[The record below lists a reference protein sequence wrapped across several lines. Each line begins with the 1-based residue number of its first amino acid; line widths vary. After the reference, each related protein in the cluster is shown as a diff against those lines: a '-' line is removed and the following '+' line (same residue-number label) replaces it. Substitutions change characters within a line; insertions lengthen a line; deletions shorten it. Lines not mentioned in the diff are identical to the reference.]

1 MFLYTYLFLCTGDEE
16 EADTPEARRKFK
28 KAKQKKNVVSLLF
41 QDTLTLV
48 DPYTSCAH
56 LTPKAQ
62 LV

>member
-1 MFLYTYLFLCTGDEE
+1 MFLYTYLLLCKGDEE

-41 QDTLTLV
+41 QDTLRLV
-48 DPYTSCAH
+48 DPYTSRTH
-56 LTPKAQ
+56 LPPEAQ